1 MTDRDDLS
9 SIIYRVNNPHY
20 GDYGHHV
27 ETAEAL
33 LAAGWTPPPR
43 VFLEGDEIPCH
54 LPVIDN
60 HGEVRD
66 DFQEF
71 DEGDGEVY
79 TANYDVVEMN
89 IDYDAAVARE
99 RERRGVPVKTSMAD
113 YYEEG

>member
-1 MTDRDDLS
+1 MSTRESLADLIVSARYGAPLHPVDAACDRCRDARAAADA
-9 SIIYRVNNPHY
+9 I
-20 GDYGHHV
+20 
-27 ETAEAL
+27 

-89 IDYDAAVARE
+89 IDYDGAVARE
-99 RERRGVPVKTSMAD
+99 RARRERQS
-113 YYEEG
+113 